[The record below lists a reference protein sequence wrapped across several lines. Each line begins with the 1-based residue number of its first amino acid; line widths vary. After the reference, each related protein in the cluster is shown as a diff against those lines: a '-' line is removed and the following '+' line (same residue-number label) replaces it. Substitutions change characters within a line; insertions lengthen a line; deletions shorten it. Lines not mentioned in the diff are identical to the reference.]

1 MLNDST
7 EARPEGSPQASEVI
21 MHASQ
26 ALAAY
31 NIPDSRIPDLRTKV
45 ERLARR
51 AAKLG
56 MPAISLVE
64 VKPGPRTKERWSE
77 AKRRNETYI
86 LPCTWCELRGP
97 SPVLSGYTFL
107 ARLEHTDAGNLVS
120 RVPGAGDEIDLTAW
134 RTALPHCDHCKHKRK
149 RNDTFVLLTP
159 EGSLTQIGRNCL
171 ADYIR
176 SANVDVVLAM
186 IDLTH
191 ELSKS
196 AEEDEG
202 GDGEGGYGGG
212 YREVLLVRDYV
223 AATVVAVREFGW
235 VSRSAVNAGVQKT
248 PTATHAS
255 FIAGRAPSENRA
267 AEEWRRLQPTK
278 EDVEYADRVLEWLK
292 GTTDASDYMYN
303 LRVAA
308 ALPEVTYRTRGLLA
322 SVVGA
327 YQREVEKK
335 IAQRSV
341 PKVSAHVG
349 EVGQRLTFRV
359 TLVRKADIDTQW
371 GGLAIHVLEDE
382 NGNLFVWKTGT
393 GSLKYEITYD
403 VKGTIKK
410 HSEYKG
416 KKQTELS
423 RCIATEVPRAAKES
437 KAC

>member
-1 MLNDST
+1 MLSESH
-7 EARPEGSPQASEVI
+7 EATPEGSPQASQAPMSHE
-21 MHASQ
+21 SQ

-31 NIPDSRIPDLRTKV
+31 NIPDSRVHDLRIKV

-56 MPAISLVE
+56 MAAISLVE
-64 VKPGPRTKERWSE
+64 VRPGPRTKERWNKE
-77 AKRRNETYI
+77 TRRNETFQ

-120 RVPGAGDEIDLTAW
+120 RVRGASDETDLTAY
-134 RTALPHCDHCKHKRK
+134 RTAAPLCDHCKSKRK
-149 RNDTFVLLTP
+149 RHDTFVLRTP
-159 EGSLTQIGRNCL
+159 EGALTQIGRNCL

-191 ELSKS
+191 ELSTS
-196 AEEDEG
+196 AEEGSDDEWSEG
-202 GDGEGGYGGG
+202 GGGG
-212 YREVLLVRDYV
+212 YHRVLLVRDYV
-223 AATVVAVREFGW
+223 AAAVVAVREFGW
-235 VSRSAVNAGVQKT
+235 VSRGAVQAGVPK
-248 PTATHAS
+248 TATADHAS
-255 FIAGRAPSENRA
+255 FISGEKPTDWRG
-267 AEEWRRLQPTK
+267 AEEWTRLQPTK
-278 EDVEYADRVLEWLK
+278 EDAEYADRVLEWLK
-292 GTTDASDYMYN
+292 ATTDASDYMYN

-308 ALPEVTYRTRGLLA
+308 ALPEVTYRTRGLFA

-335 IAQRSV
+335 IAERSA

-349 EVGQRLTFRV
+349 EIGKRLTFRLTV
-359 TLVRKADIDTQW
+359 VRKANVDTEW
-371 GGLAIHVLEDE
+371 GGLTIYVLEDE
-382 NGNLFVWKTGT
+382 SGNVFVWKTST
-393 GSLKYEITYD
+393 GSLKYEIAYD

-410 HSEYKG
+410 HSDYKG

-423 RCIATEVPRAAKES
+423 RCVATEVPRVKQ
-437 KAC
+437 